1 VATAPR
7 ASISITSP
15 ALISITSPALDKQTR
30 LPKLVPHIP
39 QPPKPPPSAKLPPPS
54 VEQARAIE
62 ILRDTRH
69 NITIEA
75 CAGSGKTTTILLMAE
90 AAPKE
95 EFLVLV
101 YNRRLMIETTERVQ
115 ALGLKNV
122 TVLNYHTLGTTYY
135 TLECSTDQGLKRVV
149 EEDMKVLDGKTLPK
163 CSVVVLDEQQDM
175 TPILKRFLD
184 KVFRDMGFAGKGKA
198 KASEPRVVVLGDR
211 RQEMYGFNNADSRFL
226 TLASEKALFG
236 YLNDQP
242 WESAD
247 QPTSN
252 RITQQNVAFINE
264 QLLKPKPP
272 LVSPMYGVRK
282 EDEAGNPF
290 PKPRYVICD
299 LSDHRAQHPFE
310 EVMRLL
316 QECKLQP
323 SEILILAPSVR
334 VRAAAIHLANR
345 LALNRIPIHV
355 ANSDETEVSPLI
367 AKGKILLCTYHQAK
381 GIEREAA
388 VIFGVDEGYH
398 TYYNR
403 VSEPPK
409 AVTNPQYVA
418 NTRAKTHLVLLHGHR
433 SRELPFVDMSTLEQ
447 TADVIKKR
455 PLSPEQE
462 EKRGTPQ
469 FAVTSLTRNLPETLS
484 TECLQH
490 LNIEMIAP
498 PAYPLGPH
506 PPTEVKD
513 NYGLLEGVSNITGTA
528 IPAIYEGRSRGTC
541 TAFSGVFNLLKDLE
555 ESDSRWSSYNPLND
569 LPPEYTA
576 KLRAIATKKERK
588 IPLDESDYLFLSN
601 LHDAKMNGLLTRNLS
616 IPLDGYDWLTAK
628 HADDVFYTLRNSQIP
643 AKGVKYEKMIKHK
656 FENMIRGDG
665 DGILLAGSLDICHLG
680 DKSRPPTVWEVKN
693 TSTLQAE
700 HVLQVALYM
709 QLLKA
714 ISPGQQPPEG
724 YLLSASSGQMFQIS
738 PKTEDSF
745 MVILQKLFD
754 IKTGGN
760 QTKLLNAYSNQEF
773 LEEAHRGFSNL
784 VGPVALPVEF
794 SMKPKGMKM
803 SPSSLAAVK
812 KKKALEKGA
821 SEKKERKKRT
831 RKKGLDKEKELVEE
845 ESVLEAPG
853 VEEVVGLEEEG
864 TAEGG

>member
-1 VATAPR
+1 
-7 ASISITSP
+7 
-15 ALISITSPALDKQTR
+15 
-30 LPKLVPHIP
+30 
-39 QPPKPPPSAKLPPPS
+39 
-54 VEQARAIE
+54 
-62 ILRDTRH
+62 
-69 NITIEA
+69 
-75 CAGSGKTTTILLMAE
+75 
-90 AAPKE
+90 
-95 EFLVLV
+95 
-101 YNRRLMIETTERVQ
+101 MIETTERVQ

-149 EEDMKVLDGKTLPK
+149 EADMKVLDGKMLPK

-184 KVFRDMGFAGKGKA
+184 KVFRDMGFAGNGKA
-198 KASEPRVVVLGDR
+198 KASEKQPRVVVLGDR

-252 RITQQNVAFINE
+252 RITQQNVAFINL
-264 QLLKPKPP
+264 QLLKLYPP
-272 LVSPMYGVRK
+272 LASPMYGVRK

-299 LSDHRAQHPFE
+299 LGDPRAQHSFE
-310 EVMRLL
+310 EVMCLL

-355 ANSDETEVSPLI
+355 ANSDEREVSPLL

-418 NTRAKTHLVLLHGHR
+418 NTRAKTHLVLLHDHR

-447 TADVIKKR
+447 TAEVIIKR
-455 PLSPEQE
+455 PLLNLTPEQE
-462 EKRGTPQ
+462 EKRRTPTLV
-469 FAVTSLTRNLPETLS
+469 VTSLARNLPETLT
-484 TECLQH
+484 TECLKH
-490 LNIEMIAP
+490 LKIEMTAP
-498 PAYPLGPH
+498 PTYGPH

-528 IPAIYEGRSRGTC
+528 IPAIYEWRSRGTC
-541 TAFSGVFNLLKDLE
+541 TAFYDVFNLLE
-555 ESDSRWSSYNPLND
+555 ESESPYNPLND
-569 LPPEYTA
+569 LPPKYTA
-576 KLRAIATKKERK
+576 KLSVIATKKERK
-588 IPLDESDYLFLSN
+588 LTFYESDFLFLSN
-601 LHDAKMNGLLTRNLS
+601 LRDAKMTGLLTRNISL
-616 IPLDGYDWLTAK
+616 PLDDYDWVTAE
-628 HADDVFYTLRNSQIP
+628 HSDDVLHTLRNLRIP
-643 AKGVKYEKMIKHK
+643 NKGVKYEKIIKHK
-656 FENMIRGDG
+656 FENIIRGDG
-665 DGILLAGSLDICHLG
+665 GHGILLAGSLDICHLG
-680 DKSRPPTVWEVKN
+680 NESRPPTVWEVKY

-700 HVLQVALYM
+700 HVIQVVLYM
-709 QLLKA
+709 LLLKA

-724 YLLSASSGQMFQIS
+724 YLLSAQSGQMFRIF
-738 PKTEDSF
+738 PKTEDSLIQ
-745 MVILQKLFD
+745 ILQNLVD

-760 QTKLLNAYSNQEF
+760 QTKFKLLNAYSDQEF
-773 LEEAHRGFSNL
+773 LEEAGRGFSNL
-784 VGPVALPVEF
+784 VGPVALSPEF
-794 SMKPKGMKM
+794 SMQPKGMRM

-821 SEKKERKKRT
+821 SEKKERKEMT

-853 VEEVVGLEEEG
+853 VEEVVGLEE
-864 TAEGG
+864 